1 MLVLVL
7 VIVLRVVAPEVAP
20 LVVAPVVAPLVLPLL
35 VPEAD
40 EAPLPLAEEA
50 EEAEVVDPAPLA
62 PEPVLEAPVAEAES
76 ELPEEVGQEARADE
90 TTALA
95 SSLGQA

>member
-1 MLVLVL
+1 M
-7 VIVLRVVAPEVAP
+7 
-20 LVVAPVVAPLVLPLL
+20 APLVLPLL

-40 EAPLPLAEEA
+40 EAPLPVA
-50 EEAEVVDPAPLA
+50 EEAEVVDPAPPA
-62 PEPVLEAPVAEAES
+62 PEPVLEAPVLEAPVAEAES

>member
-1 MLVLVL
+1 M
-7 VIVLRVVAPEVAP
+7 
-20 LVVAPVVAPLVLPLL
+20 APLVLPLL

-40 EAPLPLAEEA
+40 EAPLPVA
-50 EEAEVVDPAPLA
+50 EEAEVVDPAPPA

-76 ELPEEVGQEARADE
+76 ELPEEVGQEARAVE